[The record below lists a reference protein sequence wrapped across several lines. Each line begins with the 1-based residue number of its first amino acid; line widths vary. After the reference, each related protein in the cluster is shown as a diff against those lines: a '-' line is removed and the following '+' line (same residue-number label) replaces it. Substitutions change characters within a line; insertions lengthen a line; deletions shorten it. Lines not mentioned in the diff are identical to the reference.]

1 VIRLST
7 NSARSTAWQSHAG
20 PSSTRPASTG
30 FQRVEHAIR
39 GLDHPEQ
46 GAFISITNALQ
57 FQLERGADPATLRH
71 LIAAFI
77 AFTCSL
83 GIQPQRIKLRDNV
96 DAVLQEIGPTR

>member
-1 VIRLST
+1 MAEPRWPEL
-7 NSARSTAWQSHAG
+7 HAPG
-20 PSSTRPASTG
+20 LDWI
-30 FQRVEHAIR
+30 QRVEHAIR

-46 GAFISITNALQ
+46 GAFISITNALE